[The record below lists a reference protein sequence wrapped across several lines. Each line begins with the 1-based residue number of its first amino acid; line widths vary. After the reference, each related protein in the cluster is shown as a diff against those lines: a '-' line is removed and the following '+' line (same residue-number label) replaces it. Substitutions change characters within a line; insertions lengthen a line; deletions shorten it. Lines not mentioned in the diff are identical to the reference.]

1 MLYHCGKKMMHK
13 YIYICMY
20 IYIYYVYAKNQHT
33 HAYVEHSIYG
43 ISSIQSTTMHEK
55 NDV

>member
-1 MLYHCGKKMMHK
+1 MHV
-13 YIYICMY
+13 Y

>member
-1 MLYHCGKKMMHK
+1 MLYHCGKKMMH
-13 YIYICMY
+13 IYMC
-20 IYIYYVYAKNQHT
+20 IYIYYVYTKNQHT

-43 ISSIQSTTMHEK
+43 ISSIAGTMHEK